1 MKLIS
6 VLFAALL
13 LINSGTEAADSTPGK
28 VTGGSVYAM
37 PQWFKSSFLDFQ
49 EDSEG
54 ARELGKHVM
63 VFMHLDECP
72 YCIRT
77 LEENFISGETR
88 EFMEKN
94 FDVIGVNVRGDLEVT
109 WIDGVTYTE
118 LELTKHLKTIAT
130 PTIVFLDLD
139 GNKVL
144 QLNGY
149 RDQRSFRYAL
159 EYVQSRRYRNQLFA
173 DYLAEQNKPTVYA
186 FRSHPQIAVTTYFKG
201 YDKPLMILFEDQHCA
216 QCDRFH
222 EKTLNHPDVLNALES
237 FLFIRLDAAS
247 NRLLIDVNGQTSTPA
262 NWVKELGLTY
272 RPSLVMFNQGKEMF
286 RADGQI
292 YHHHLTEGLRYVSEG
307 YMQYATLREFKDAY
321 RARRLKEG
329 FDVNFAE

>member
-13 LINSGTEAADSTPGK
+13 LINSGTEAAGSAPGK

-49 EDSEG
+49 EETEV
-54 ARELGKHVM
+54 ARERGKHVM

-72 YCIRT
+72 YCERM
-77 LEENFISGETR
+77 LKENFISGEMQ

-94 FDVIGVNVRGDLEVT
+94 FDVIAVNVRGDLEVS
-109 WIDGVTYTE
+109 WIDGNTYTE
-118 LELTKHLKTIAT
+118 RELKEHLQTIAT

-144 QLNGY
+144 QLHGY

-159 EYVQSRRYRNQLFA
+159 EYVQSKRYRNQLFA

-201 YDKPLMILFEDQHCA
+201 YDKPLMVLFEDKHCA

-222 EKTLNHPDVLNALES
+222 EKTLNHPDVLDALES

-247 NRLLIDVNGQTSTPA
+247 NSLLIDVDGQTSTPA
-262 NWVKELGLTY
+262 NWMKELGLTY
-272 RPSLVMFNQGKEMF
+272 RPSLVIFNQGKEMF

-321 RARRLKEG
+321 RAGRLKEG